1 MPKGL
6 FIPKNVFFALKN
18 SCLPCLQFA
27 KKSAAL
33 QSHDYRTGNK
43 QKRKM
48 QNENQPIYTPGYIS
62 LVYIIKISKEKPFCY
77 FSQNFSQKTTF

>member
-33 QSHDYRTGNK
+33 QSHDYKTTGNK
-43 QKRKM
+43 QKKK
-48 QNENQPIYTPGYIS
+48 NA
-62 LVYIIKISKEKPFCY
+62 K
-77 FSQNFSQKTTF
+77 